1 MKVDDFENKYKAS
14 NDINDI
20 AAKFDRELATRNL
33 KGLPGKFVSIF
44 AILFSSFQLY
54 TAMFGALPPQ
64 LQRSI
69 HLSFALIL
77 IYILYPFSKSGRGK
91 PLRFFDIFL
100 SALSS
105 LVAIYWII
113 EYEDII
119 YRAGAITTSDFVMG
133 ILAVLLTLEATRR
146 VCGYPVFFIG
156 LTALFYC
163 YFGPYFPEFFEIRG
177 FSLKRIVAH
186 MYLSTEGML
195 GIPIG
200 VVSTFVFLFLLFG
213 AFLAKTGVGQFFNDF
228 ANALTGKSIG
238 GPAKVAVVSS
248 ALQGTISGSSIAN
261 TVASGSFTI
270 PMMIKIG
277 YRPEFAAAVEAAAST
292 GGQLMPPIMGAAA
305 FLMAEFTGV
314 PYWQIALSATVPA
327 ILYFTGI
334 FIAVHIESKK
344 MNLKG
349 LSADEVPVLW
359 HVIKEKGILFSPV
372 IVIVLVLSLG
382 YTPMRAGLLGIASA
396 ILAGSLFKENRMTLK
411 DYAFAL
417 ESGARTALGVAVV
430 SATAGIVVGTISLT
444 GLGLKLATGLVDLA
458 GGNIMITMILA
469 MFSSIILGMGVPT
482 TANYVITSTICSPAL
497 MQLGVPVVA
506 AHLFVFY
513 FGIIADITPP
523 VCSAAFAGAGI
534 AGANPLK
541 TGINAS
547 KLAVG
552 AFIIP
557 YMFVLSPELAL
568 INATPLTLLRI
579 IPGALIGMMAISSA
593 VQGWMITEL
602 RMFERVLLL
611 ASGLL
616 LIATGFLTDSVGF
629 SFLAAFYL
637 FKRSQK
643 NKALKTENIIV

>member
-1 MKVDDFENKYKAS
+1 MDDFSKISSGQSHIEDIVAKY
-14 NDINDI
+14 
-20 AAKFDRELATRNL
+20 DRELATRNL
-33 KGLPGKFVSIF
+33 SGFSKRFVSVG
-44 AILFSSFQLY
+44 AVLFSLFQLY

-69 HLSFALIL
+69 HLSFALVL
-77 IYILYPFSKSGRGK
+77 IYLLYPFTKSGRRK
-91 PLRFFDIFL
+91 PLGLLDFFL
-100 SALSS
+100 SAAGS
-105 LVAIYWII
+105 LVAIYWIVN
-113 EYEDII
+113 YEEII
-119 YRAGAITTSDFVMG
+119 FRAGAITNIDFAMG
-133 ILAVLLTLEATRR
+133 IIAVLLTLEATRR

-156 LTALFYC
+156 AFALFYC

-177 FSLKRIVAH
+177 FSIKRIVAH

-213 AFLAKTGVGQFFNDF
+213 AFLGKTGVGQFFNDF
-228 ANALTGKSIG
+228 ANALTGRAVG

-270 PMMIKIG
+270 PMMKKMG

-314 PYWQIALSATVPA
+314 PYWKIAVSAAIPA

-334 FIAVHIESKK
+334 FIAVHIEAKRL
-344 MNLKG
+344 NLQG
-349 LSADEVPVLW
+349 LTADEVPSLW
-359 HVIKEKGILFSPV
+359 YVIRTKGILFSPV
-372 IVIVLVLSLG
+372 IVIVVVLAMG
-382 YTPMRAGLLGIASA
+382 YTPMRAGLLGIASS
-396 ILAGSLFKENRMTLK
+396 ILAGSLFKENRMRPK
-411 DYAFAL
+411 DYIEAL
-417 ESGARTALGVAVV
+417 ENGARTALGVAVV

-458 GGNIMITMILA
+458 GGNLMITMILA
-469 MFSSIILGMGVPT
+469 MISSIILGMGVPT

-497 MQLGVPVVA
+497 MHLGVPVVA

-541 TGINAS
+541 TGFNAS

-557 YMFVLSPELAL
+557 YMFVLSPELVL
-568 INATPLTLLRI
+568 INATPLGLARI
-579 IPGALIGMMAISSA
+579 IPGAIIGMMAISSS
-593 VQGWMITEL
+593 VQGWMITRL
-602 RMFERVLLL
+602 STVERIVLVL
-611 ASGLL
+611 AGLMLIETGLL
-616 LIATGFLTDSVGF
+616 MDGIGF
-629 SFLAAFYL
+629 SALGLFYL
-637 FKRSQK
+637 FKRFQQK
-643 NKALKTENIIV
+643 RSA

>member
-1 MKVDDFENKYKAS
+1 MDGVDSENKIAESRKIE
-14 NDINDI
+14 DIVAD
-20 AAKFDRELATRNL
+20 FDRESATRNL
-33 KGLPGKFVSIF
+33 SGFPKKFVSVF

-64 LQRSI
+64 LQRSV
-69 HLSFALIL
+69 HLSFALVL
-77 IYILYPFSKSGRGK
+77 IYILYPFSKAGRK
-91 PLRFFDIFL
+91 NPISFVDIFL
-100 SALSS
+100 SAISS
-105 LVAIYWII
+105 LVAIYWIVG
-113 EYEDII
+113 YEDII
-119 YRAGAITTSDFVMG
+119 YRAGAITPVDFAMG
-133 ILAVLLTLEATRR
+133 ILAVVLTLEATRR

-156 LTALFYC
+156 IAALFYC

-238 GPAKVAVVSS
+238 GPAKVAVISS

-270 PMMIKIG
+270 PMMIKMG

-314 PYWQIALSATVPA
+314 PYWKIAVSATIPA

-334 FIAVHIESKK
+334 FIAVHIESKRLG
-344 MNLKG
+344 LKG
-349 LSADEVPVLW
+349 LAADEVPVLW
-359 HVIKEKGILFSPV
+359 HVIKEKGILFAPV
-372 IVIVLVLSLG
+372 IVIVVVLSLG

-396 ILAGSLFKENRMTLK
+396 ILAGSLFKENRMTFK
-411 DYAFAL
+411 DYAVAL
-417 ESGARTALGVAVV
+417 ESGARTALGVAAV

-497 MQLGVPVVA
+497 MQLGVPIVA

-547 KLAVG
+547 KLAIG

-557 YMFVLSPELAL
+557 YMFVLSPELVL
-568 INATPLTLLRI
+568 INATPATLLRI
-579 IPGALIGMMAISSA
+579 IPGALVGMMAISSA
-593 VQGWMITEL
+593 VQGWMLTKLTVI
-602 RMFERVLLL
+602 ERILLL
-611 ASGLL
+611 ASGLM
-616 LIATGFLTDSVGF
+616 LIETGLMTDGIGF
-629 SFLAAFYL
+629 SVLALFYL
-637 FKRSQK
+637 FKRYRIRRS
-643 NKALKTENIIV
+643 A